1 MPRRRACALTSRSPT
16 PRSPSTP
23 RRIRAPSTERVPLVS
38 GGLLPVTRR
47 FPPNPWLTLSLFVA
61 TLMTAWPQ
69 PHDGNLAFIVL
80 GVTTLVSV
88 RFRIGPLALIV
99 LFAVG
104 IELRYAEFAQ
114 GVSDVPQTTRVA
126 INALLSG
133 GNPYLVSSTPGVAP
147 FPYGPLTLLWYLPMH
162 DPRATE
168 FVVSIALL
176 AVLAVRGQPL
186 GLALWAAAPLTVHL
200 ASDGSNDHS
209 AALFLLVAIVVLERW
224 PRAGAALVGVAA
236 GFKVYA
242 LAWLPPILVWAGI
255 GALVSGLVAFVA
267 VWLPAVVLWG
277 PMNILAAF
285 QAAESVHRT
294 PYYSLG
300 EALARAKFI
309 VIRSTLDTFR
319 LIAGA
324 ATALALS
331 PFARSHR
338 GVVVAGI
345 AIYLVTLYSGFWS
358 TAAYLVSPMLL
369 ACWYL
374 DNWVGPENPRIAWP
388 TDPVGLVTEAVD
400 RRCPTVDATRIGRP

>member
-1 MPRRRACALTSRSPT
+1 
-16 PRSPSTP
+16 
-23 RRIRAPSTERVPLVS
+23 V
-38 GGLLPVTRR
+38 PVTRP
-47 FPPNPWLTLSLFVA
+47 FPPNPWLTLSLFIA

-69 PHDGNLAFIVL
+69 PHDGNVAFIVL
-80 GVTTLVSV
+80 GVATLLSV

-104 IELRYAEFAQ
+104 IELRYAEFGL
-114 GVSDVPQTTRVA
+114 GVSDVAETTRTA
-126 INALLSG
+126 INAMLSG
-133 GNPYLVSSTPGVAP
+133 ANPYLVSNTPGVAP
-147 FPYGPLTLLWYLPMH
+147 FPYGPLTLLWYLPMR
-162 DPRATE
+162 DPRFVD

-176 AVLAVRGQPL
+176 ALLAVRGRPL
-186 GLALWAAAPLTVHL
+186 GLALWATAPLTVHL

-209 AALFLLVAIVVLERW
+209 AALLLLVAIVVLERW
-224 PRAGAALVGVAA
+224 PRVGAALVGVTA
-236 GFKVYA
+236 GFKIYA
-242 LAWLPPILVWAGI
+242 LAWLPPILAWAGVA
-255 GALVSGLVAFVA
+255 ALISGLVAFVA
-267 VWLPAVVLWG
+267 VWLPAAILWG
-277 PMNILAAF
+277 PTNILAAF
-285 QAAESVHRT
+285 QAAESVHKT

-300 EALARAKFI
+300 ETLARAKFI
-309 VIRSTLDTFR
+309 VVRSTFDTFR

-324 ATALALS
+324 GTALALS

-374 DNWVGPENPRIAWP
+374 DLWVGPDNARVAWP

-400 RRCPTVDATRIGRP
+400 RRWPTVDATRIGRP